1 MVGVA
6 IVVVIDSFVR
16 LSPQS
21 YTVDGIAS
29 DV

>member
-1 MVGVA
+1 MVGLA
-6 IVVVIDSFVR
+6 IVVVIDSFAG

-21 YTVDGIAS
+21 YTVDDIAS